1 MTEPTDVRP
10 LKVAMMS
17 FAHVHA
23 WSYLSY
29 LTTLD
34 SVEIMTS
41 DPDGAD
47 APDDGPRGKEF
58 ADQFGVDYAPTW
70 DALFEWKPDVVI
82 ICTENSRHLE
92 AVRLAAS
99 AGAHILCEKPL
110 ATTVADADEIL
121 RLVDDAGVMIM
132 TAFPVRFVPGFLDLA
147 GRVRAGAV
155 GEVLGVLGTNNGKI
169 PIGTRR
175 WFTDPELAGGGA
187 LVDHVVHCA
196 DLLDSLL
203 GERVVSVRAVGNG
216 ILHHDLEVAVE
227 TGGLVTLTYESGII
241 ATIDCSWS
249 QPLTSGVWGG
259 VSLQVTGTLGSIAFE
274 AFSSVISGD
283 DAAGQVWMPF
293 GFDMDRAM
301 IDHFLGEIRGG
312 RQPQPDGRVGLRTTE
327 IIEAART
334 SALTGQPVA
343 IAGRA

>member
-1 MTEPTDVRP
+1 VNDQTAARP
-10 LKVAMMS
+10 LRVAMMS

-29 LTTLD
+29 LTSLD
-34 SVEIMTS
+34 SVEILTS
-41 DPDGAD
+41 DPDGGS
-47 APDDGPRGKEF
+47 APDDGPRGKAF

-70 DALFEWKPDVVI
+70 ESLFAWKPDVVI

-92 AVRLAAS
+92 AVTLAAG

-110 ATTVADADEIL
+110 ATTVADAEQII
-121 RLVDDAGVMIM
+121 RIVDNAGVMLM
-132 TAFPVRFVPGFLDLA
+132 TAFPVRFVPGFRELSE
-147 GRVRAGAV
+147 RVRAGVV

-169 PIGTRR
+169 PVGTRQ

-187 LVDHVVHCA
+187 LIDHVVHCA

-203 GERVVSVRAVGNG
+203 GERVVSVRAVGNR
-216 ILHHDLEVAVE
+216 ILHRDLDVQVE

-259 VSLQVTGTLGSIAFE
+259 VSLQVMGTLGSIGFE
-274 AFSSVISGD
+274 AFASVISGD
-283 DAAGQVWMPF
+283 DATGEVWLPF
-293 GFDMDRAM
+293 GFDMDRTM
-301 IDHFLGEIRGG
+301 IDHFLHEVRKG
-312 RQPQPDGRVGLRTTE
+312 RQPQPDARVGLRTTQ
-327 IIEAART
+327 IVEAARM
-334 SALTGQPVA
+334 SALTGQPVQ
-343 IAGRA
+343 IVGVL

>member
-1 MTEPTDVRP
+1 MSVEIATPP

-34 SVEIMTS
+34 SVEILTS
-41 DPDGAD
+41 DPDGAS
-47 APDDGPRGKEF
+47 APDDGPRGKDF
-58 ADQFGVDYAPTW
+58 AALFNVGYVSTW
-70 DALFEWKPDVVI
+70 AELFEWHPDVVI

-99 AGAHILCEKPL
+99 AGAHVLCEKPL
-110 ATTVADADEIL
+110 ATTVADAEEIL
-121 RLVDDAGVMIM
+121 RVVDEAGVMIM
-132 TAFPVRFVPGFLDLA
+132 TAFPVRFIPGFRELSEL
-147 GRVRAGAV
+147 VRAGAV
-155 GEVLGVLGTNNGKI
+155 GDVLGVIGTNNGKI
-169 PIGTRR
+169 PVGTRR

-203 GERVVSVRAVGNG
+203 GERVVSVRAVGNR
-216 ILHHDLEVAVE
+216 ILHQDLDVAVE
-227 TGGLVTLTYESGII
+227 TGGLVTLIYESGIV

-249 QPLTSGVWGG
+249 QPLNSGVWGG
-259 VSLQVTGTLGSIAFE
+259 VSLQVAGTLGTLGFE

-283 DAAGQVWMPF
+283 DATGEVWLPF
-293 GFDMDRAM
+293 GFDMDKAM
-301 IDHFLGEIRGG
+301 IAHFLDEVRNG
-312 RQPQPDGRVGLRTTE
+312 RQPQPDGRVGLRTTQ
-327 IIEAART
+327 IVEAART
-334 SALTGQPVA
+334 SALTGQPVT
-343 IAGRA
+343 IDDLS